1 MQQRIS
7 EAELVR
13 KLGTFKG
20 QSNGGMEALRSMSF
34 ATFPPAAGSIAGDT
48 SQSAASIDEDIC
60 SAEVDECLVA
70 HGHPAFP
77 IDSYQE
83 QGKAPANLPSQT
95 SRASRQSIRDLVEVM
110 LEATADEPDWL
121 DIASGAVKAMI
132 GTIKNGRAKQ
142 QGSMPHPLTAD
153 PFQALPGSNSLVR
166 WKPLCEAGLSKSRR
180 KRQATHIA
188 AMEEAP
194 AAPLPM
200 PPRAS
205 RKKTFQQQIS
215 AGVLAEQCTNT
226 FPSPTQ
232 PLQSVSPAKPSR
244 AAAFK
249 ENSPPQQQGQAAA
262 GPSLAQLFRRRA

>member
-1 MQQRIS
+1 MQQPIS

-20 QSNGGMEALRSMSF
+20 QSNGGMEALKNISS
-34 ATFPPAAGSIAGDT
+34 APLPPAASSIAGDAF
-48 SQSAASIDEDIC
+48 QSAASIDDIC
-60 SAEVDECLVA
+60 SADGDEYPVT
-70 HGHPAFP
+70 HEHPALQN
-77 IDSYQE
+77 DSYQE
-83 QGKAPANLPSQT
+83 QEEAPANLPSQT

-110 LEATADEPDWL
+110 LEATADDPDWL
-121 DIASGAVKAMI
+121 DIAAGGVKNMI

-188 AMEEAP
+188 ANEEAP

-200 PPRAS
+200 PQRAS

-215 AGVLAEQCTNT
+215 AGVLAEQSTNA
-226 FPSPTQ
+226 SALPTQ
-232 PLQSVSPAKPSR
+232 PLQFVSPPKPSP
-244 AAAFK
+244 AADCK
-249 ENSPPQQQGQAAA
+249 ENSPPQQQGQAVPAL
-262 GPSLAQLFRRRA
+262 SLAQLFRRRA